1 MQDVAVGQLVVND
14 VVAPFKANST
24 TEPEVNPLPLTVKL
38 VMLVAPSLAENGEME
53 AMLNAPAPLRS
64 RSQTP
69 RPCVAA
75 RSVREALCNVKPR
88 ICALGRDDAAPK
100 GDQLTPPS
108 VVKKPPMS
116 VPTYRVLWVASLG
129 SITMAFTGMSGSFVA
144 VPLMSTHVVA
154 APAVPLMV
162 LKT

>member
-1 MQDVAVGQLVVND
+1 MVAVQDVAVGQLVVND

-108 VVKKPPMS
+108 VVKKPPME
-116 VPTYRVLWVASLG
+116 G
-129 SITMAFTGMSGSFVA
+129 STDRKSTRLNSSHANISYA
-144 VPLMSTHVVA
+144 VFC
-154 APAVPLMV
+154 
-162 LKT
+162 LKKKKHLENFILRLPEI